1 MPYLQQYPF
10 DWDGLMMNNVK
21 AIKIIFLSML
31 LGAPIGMIVMLLL
44 SVL

>member
-1 MPYLQQYPF
+1 
-10 DWDGLMMNNVK
+10 MMNNVK

-31 LGAPIGMIVMLLL
+31 LGVPIGMIVMLLL